1 MIPVVP
7 SRGRVYFFLILTTL
21 FWGGSFLFSKIGL
34 REFPPLAFVCI
45 RFSLAAL
52 ILMLVFY
59 RRLPLLNSA
68 LIRRG
73 AIVGFA
79 LGVTNI
85 CFVFGVKD
93 TSISRAGILNNL
105 FVLFIPLITRLIW
118 KDRVGKTNLVGIGL
132 ATVGIWLLA
141 TGGGIGFNR
150 GDMISTLCALF
161 IACHIIT
168 ISKVLRNDDV
178 FMVSMVQF
186 ATVALMSGTAL
197 LLTGSALPATFS
209 TQAIFSVVYC
219 AIFPTV
225 VCFTL
230 QNNFQRYVTPTRA
243 GLIYTLDPVWGLIA
257 GYFVLSERL
266 TPTEWIGCTII
277 FLAAFFPLAVRYF
290 MERNGLCKS

>member
-1 MIPVVP
+1 VIPVVP

-118 KDRVGKTNLVGIGL
+118 KDRVGGTNLVGIGL

-197 LLTGSALPATFS
+197 LLTGSALPVTFS
-209 TQAIFSVVYC
+209 VQAMFSVVYC